1 MIPDTLE
8 TLIHFGHFTFAA
20 SRDMEFGQIL
30 RKHTSN
36 MKNMKKNGVIETYCL
51 DLDSDAIW
59 RQAYAPVMGILES
72 RVARKVFDLRCHK
85 E

>member
-51 DLDSDAIW
+51 DLDSDAILETGL
-59 RQAYAPVMGILES
+59 RPSYGHLGIKSCKES
-72 RVARKVFDLRCHK
+72 F
-85 E
+85 